1 MSKVTPIIKTT
12 FKVPPRQGK
21 DIYSPIQQLISKH
34 KMPGLINSDTIEF
47 STYSKNVAEK
57 TLNRLIE
64 IKAKF
69 KMITQNER

>member
-34 KMPGLINSDTIEF
+34 KMPGLINSDT
-47 STYSKNVAEK
+47 

-69 KMITQNER
+69 KMITQNDR